1 LGDPVRSNLAFFIG
15 LRNKIEHRYARQQP
29 ALFVALA
36 GHAQALLL
44 NYEEELTTQFGVVES
59 LATRLRF
66 PVFVGSFT
74 DEGERTLQR
83 LRGSLPPALR
93 TFVAEYRSGLSAE
106 TEADSR
112 FELRLRVVNELAPKD
127 PDALPLQFT
136 RFHELTEEQKAVVE
150 EMGRKGLVI
159 TRERMRNVRGD
170 KLRKPTQA
178 AAEIA
183 ASIPFKFTM
192 GHFTKAWKLLRVRP
206 ESGAAHPEIT
216 DERYC
221 VHDLLHHDY
230 GYTQAYIDKL
240 IRECSTEQGFRSLL
254 EYAPQDKITGEWVG
268 DPPPGSVPP
277 WRRRAG

>member
-1 LGDPVRSNLAFFIG
+1 MAFFIG

-44 NYEEELTTQFGVVES
+44 NYEEELITQFGVAES
-59 LATRLRF
+59 LAARLRF
-66 PVFVGSFT
+66 PVFIGSFT
-74 DEGERTLQR
+74 DEGERALQR

-93 TFVAEYRSGLSAE
+93 TFVAEYHSGLSAE
-106 TEADSR
+106 TQADSR

-136 RFHELTEEQKAVVE
+136 KFHELTEEQKAVVE
-150 EMGRKGLVI
+150 AMGRKGLVI
-159 TRERMRNVRGD
+159 TRERLRNVRGD

-178 AAEIA
+178 AAEVA
-183 ASIPFKFTM
+183 AAIPFKFTI

-216 DERYC
+216 NERYC
-221 VHDLLHHDY
+221 VYDVLHHDY

-240 IRECSTEQGFRSLL
+240 IRECTTEQGFRSLL
-254 EYAPQDKITGEWVG
+254 EYAPQDKATGEWVG
-268 DPPPGSVPP
+268 DPPPDSVPP